1 MVRGAV
7 RALAGLFVLVALGNQ
22 AAAQDAGAE
31 GTIAGTVIDA
41 ATAEPIIEAGVEIIG
56 RPKKVR
62 TDLDGNFSIKVPV
75 GTYELRL
82 FAPLYQG
89 TRLRNVV
96 VVAGK
101 VARADASL
109 KPEGE
114 AGVETVEV
122 VAEAAK
128 AAEATQLLQRKQ
140 APVVSDN
147 ISAQTI
153 EKSPDSDA
161 AEVVQRVPAV
171 TIKDGKFIVVR
182 GLGERFSS
190 ALLNG
195 SRLPSTDPNKRVV
208 PLDLFPADFID
219 ALNIIKGYT
228 PDLPGDFSGGLVDI
242 QLREFPPQLSYSVGT
257 SVSSNTAI
265 TGHEFQT
272 YKGSDTDYFG
282 FGTKYREL
290 PDTVPGKLPSTVPDG
305 ALARGYASGF
315 RNIWD
320 VETKTAPPNF
330 GLDVSAG
337 NTFGPLGI
345 SLSGTYGNEYKQ
357 RTNELATTFSNPEQ
371 LATGRGNG
379 YIYDRSTFET
389 NLGAVLTSGLKLSP
403 DHQVSLRGLVNRKTY
418 DETLVGSGERAES
431 NPGITFFPTQLEYT
445 EDQLGFGQLGGK
457 HHLKWVD
464 LDWRTALSQSTEE
477 QPDTRLYEYRDTGE
491 GAPELRSQGDDLLR
505 TFANLDEWLSD
516 SAVDLTVPFR
526 TQLPATDVWS
536 GLAAKFKGGVAYAY
550 RDRNFDY
557 RRFRYTNIPT
567 SLDTLPSPEQILVPE
582 NIGGAGF
589 VRFGESSTDADSFKA
604 SQEIAGAYGM
614 LDLPIIKD
622 RVRVV
627 AGSRVEYSYIQLEG
641 ASRDGIAFK
650 RPINDLDPMPA
661 VNLIYSPRDDMN
673 FRYGF
678 SQTVSRPEFRELT
691 PTLFIVPG
699 GERTTVGN
707 PNLVSASITS
717 HDVRWEWFF
726 SPLELVSA
734 SVFYKDLKDPIETV
748 TAPLVSS
755 VGDTFE
761 NAEDA
766 TLYGG
771 ELELRKDF
779 GFLGAWLQDVRG
791 FETVAPALRNL
802 TFQTNASIVESE
814 VTIPPG
820 GIQTNNKR
828 ALQGQA
834 PFVVNAALEY
844 VDERWGTTRLFYN
857 TIDRQIVAAGASELP
872 DIYLERRDQI
882 DLVWVGKFSPF
893 DTPLKTKFAV
903 ENILNDP
910 FHETQGG
917 ETTKRYTTGIKFS
930 VGVSYS
936 F

>member
-7 RALAGLFVLVALGNQ
+7 RALAGLFFLVALSSQ
-22 AAAQDAGAE
+22 AAAQDASAE

-56 RPKKVR
+56 RPKKLR
-62 TDLDGNFSIKVPV
+62 TDLDGNFSVKVPV

-114 AGVETVEV
+114 AAVETVEV

-147 ISAQTI
+147 ISAQAI

-195 SRLPSTDPNKRVV
+195 SRLPSTDPNKRVI
-208 PLDLFPADFID
+208 PLDIFPADFID

-242 QLREFPPQLSYSVGT
+242 QLREFPTQLSYSVGA
-257 SVSSNTAI
+257 SMSSNTAI

-272 YKGSDTDYFG
+272 YKGSSGDYFG
-282 FGTKYREL
+282 FGSKYREL
-290 PDTVPGKLPSTVPDG
+290 PDTVPGTLPSTVPDG

-320 VETKTAPPNF
+320 VKTKTAPPNF
-330 GLDVSAG
+330 GLDVSGG
-337 NTFGPLGI
+337 NTYGPLGI
-345 SLSGTYGNEYKQ
+345 SLAGSYSNEYKQ
-357 RTNELATTFSNPEQ
+357 QSNELATTFTNVEQ
-371 LATGRGNG
+371 LDTGRGNA
-379 YIYDRSTFET
+379 YVYDRSTFET

-403 DHQVSLRGLVNRKTY
+403 DHQLSLRGLVNRKTT
-418 DETLVGSGERAES
+418 DETLVGSGEQAES
-431 NPGITFFPTQLEYT
+431 NPGIIFSPTQLQYT

-464 LDWRTALSQSTEE
+464 VDWRTALSQSTED
-477 QPDTRLYEYRDTGE
+477 QPDTRLYSYRDTGE
-491 GAPELRSQGDDLLR
+491 GAPEIRSQGDDLLR

-516 SAVDLTVPFR
+516 SAVDLTVPFK

-536 GLAAKFKGGVAYAY
+536 GLAARFKTGVAYLY

-557 RRFRYTNIPT
+557 RRFRFTNVPAN
-567 SLDTLPSPEQILVPE
+567 LDTLPSPEQILVPD
-582 NIGGAGF
+582 NIGGPGF
-589 VRFGESSTDADSFKA
+589 VRFGESSTGADSFQA
-604 SQEIAGAYGM
+604 SQEIIGGYGM
-614 LDLPIIKD
+614 FDLPIVKD
-622 RVRVV
+622 RLRVV
-627 AGSRVEYSYIQLEG
+627 AGARVEYSYILLNS
-641 ASRDGIAFK
+641 ATRSDIPVK
-650 RPINDLDPMPA
+650 RPINDLDPLPA
-661 VNLIYSPRDDMN
+661 VNVIYSPRADMN
-673 FRYGF
+673 VRYGF

-699 GERTTVGN
+699 GERTLIGN
-707 PNLVSASITS
+707 PFLVSSNITS
-717 HDVRWEWFF
+717 HDLRWEWFF
-726 SPLELVSA
+726 SPLELASA
-734 SVFYKDLKDPIETV
+734 SVFYKELKDPIETV

-761 NAEDA
+761 NAKDA

-779 GFLGAWLQDVRG
+779 GFLASRLEGVRG
-791 FETVAPALRNL
+791 LGTVAPALRNV
-802 TFQTNASIVESE
+802 TFQANASIVDSE
-814 VTIPPG
+814 VTLRPG

-834 PFVVNAALEY
+834 PFVINASIEY
-844 VDERWGTTRLFYN
+844 ADDTWGTTRLLYN
-857 TIDRQIVAAGASELP
+857 TIDRQIVAAGADGLP
-872 DIYLERRDQI
+872 DIYQERRDQL
-882 DLVWVGKFSPF
+882 DVVWVGKFSPF
-893 DTPLKTKFAV
+893 DTPIKTKLAV
-903 ENILNDP
+903 ENLLNDP

-917 ETTKRYTTGIKFS
+917 HTTSRYTTGIKFT